1 VTTILVVD
9 DEVAITDLLQSLLE
23 DAGYQ
28 VVTAINGREALAVLG
43 RQRLD
48 LVLCD
53 MMMPVLD
60 GAGLCRA
67 MQADVAYRTIP
78 LVLMSAVRQ
87 KLLIADCAYA
97 AVVAKPFDVDLLLA
111 TVAGVVG
118 VPKPASGDSRGA
130 SE

>member
-1 VTTILVVD
+1 MTTILVVD

-23 DAGYQ
+23 DVGYR
-28 VVTAINGREALAVLG
+28 VVTAVNGREALAVLG
-43 RQRLD
+43 RQRPD

-67 MQADVAYRTIP
+67 MQADAIYRTIP

-87 KLLIADCAYA
+87 KLLIVDCMYA
-97 AVVAKPFDVDLLLA
+97 AVVAKPFDLEVLLA
-111 TVAGVVG
+111 TVAYVLET
-118 VPKPASGDSRGA
+118 KDRR
-130 SE
+130 